1 MEKVSSL
8 STVSR
13 LAVINFCLT
22 PFSLGAVKM
31 RSHKGPR
38 STGKPQR
45 HQKQSQVRRAAL
57 FKSNSAL
64 GAPLPIM
71 HALPTERSRDR
82 RTAQQVAMVVPWV
95 SYCPLFAQCG
105 LTVEIDCR
113 HRLMLNAS
121 HTNCPHRGAARH
133 DLPLTCR

>member
-8 STVSR
+8 STVSH

-38 STGKPQR
+38 LTGKAQR
-45 HQKQSQVRRAAL
+45 HQKQSQVRCAAL
-57 FKSNSAL
+57 FKSNPSL
-64 GAPLPIM
+64 GAPLPVM

-82 RTAQQVAMVVPWV
+82 RTAQQVAM
-95 SYCPLFAQCG
+95 SLG
-105 LTVEIDCR
+105 
-113 HRLMLNAS
+113 
-121 HTNCPHRGAARH
+121 
-133 DLPLTCR
+133 